1 VSLAEKLLEELS
13 KNPELAE
20 KLRKFFEHIL
30 LNEILKEQKEL
41 RKDFLILVEESNKR
55 FIAIENV
62 LVKLREDF
70 NKSQEENNKRFLAL
84 QSEIVKLRED
94 FNKAQEDNN
103 KRFLALESD
112 LFKLREDFNRAQ
124 EENNKRFLALQS
136 EIVKLREDFN
146 KAQEDN
152 NKRFLAIEGG
162 LTKLREDFNRVQEEN
177 SKRFLSIE
185 SEIAKLRE
193 DFNAML
199 KEIASIKIN
208 LVRLEKRLD
217 ETAERLTMMIFSGFS
232 KLSRFAGIS
241 FEEFAR
247 HFLEGYLRRTG
258 ILPKGVR
265 LKKGFINGEE
275 INIFCEDP
283 PIVGEVTAY
292 AGSKEEAEKLLRK
305 VKLFK
310 EKYGVEPKKFLIIL
324 SVSKKVYRE
333 IKKISMENGIELIVG
348 KRVA

>member
-1 VSLAEKLLEELS
+1 VSLSEKLLEELS

-20 KLRKFFEHIL
+20 KLRKFFEHML

-84 QSEIVKLRED
+84 EGEIVKLRED

-103 KRFLALESD
+103 KRFLALESE
-112 LFKLREDFNRAQ
+112 LSKLREDFNRAQ

-146 KAQEDN
+146 
-152 NKRFLAIEGG
+152 
-162 LTKLREDFNRVQEEN
+162 RVQEEN
-177 SKRFLSIE
+177 SKRFLTIE

-241 FEEFAR
+241 FEDFAR

>member
-1 VSLAEKLLEELS
+1 MSLAEKLLEELS

-20 KLRKFFEHIL
+20 KLRKFFEHML

-84 QSEIVKLRED
+84 EG
-94 FNKAQEDNN
+94 
-103 KRFLALESD
+103 
-112 LFKLREDFNRAQ
+112 
-124 EENNKRFLALQS
+124 

-152 NKRFLAIEGG
+152 NKRFLAIESE
-162 LTKLREDFNRVQEEN
+162 LSKLREDFNRAQEENNKRFLALESEMVKLREDFNKVQEEN

-232 KLSRFAGIS
+232 KLSRFAGFS

-292 AGSKEEAEKLLRK
+292 AKSKEEVEKLLRK

>member
-1 VSLAEKLLEELS
+1 VSLSEKLLEELS

-20 KLRKFFEHIL
+20 KLRKFFEHML

-84 QSEIVKLRED
+84 EGEIVKLRED

-103 KRFLALESD
+103 KRFLALESE
-112 LFKLREDFNRAQ
+112 LSKLREDFNRAQ
-124 EENNKRFLALQS
+124 EENNKRFLALES
-136 EIVKLREDFN
+136 EMV
-146 KAQEDN
+146 
-152 NKRFLAIEGG
+152 
-162 LTKLREDFNRVQEEN
+162 KLREDFNRVQEEN
-177 SKRFLSIE
+177 SKRVLTIE

-241 FEEFAR
+241 FEDFAR
-247 HFLEGYLRRTG
+247 HFLEGYLRRIG

>member
-1 VSLAEKLLEELS
+1 VSLSEKLLEELS

-20 KLRKFFEHIL
+20 KLRKFFEHML

-84 QSEIVKLRED
+84 EGEIVKLRED

-103 KRFLALESD
+103 KRFLALESE
-112 LFKLREDFNRAQ
+112 LSKLREDFNRAQ
-124 EENNKRFLALQS
+124 EENNKRFLALES
-136 EIVKLREDFN
+136 EMV
-146 KAQEDN
+146 
-152 NKRFLAIEGG
+152 
-162 LTKLREDFNRVQEEN
+162 KLREDFNRVQEEN
-177 SKRFLSIE
+177 SKRFLTIE

-292 AGSKEEAEKLLRK
+292 AGSKEEVEKLLRK

>member
-84 QSEIVKLRED
+84 EG
-94 FNKAQEDNN
+94 
-103 KRFLALESD
+103 
-112 LFKLREDFNRAQ
+112 
-124 EENNKRFLALQS
+124 

-152 NKRFLAIEGG
+152 NKRFLAIESE
-162 LTKLREDFNRVQEEN
+162 LSKLREDFNRAQEENNKRFLALESEMVKLREDFNRVQEEN
-177 SKRFLSIE
+177 NKRFLSIE

-292 AGSKEEAEKLLRK
+292 AESKEEVEKLLRK

-333 IKKISMENGIELIVG
+333 IKKISVENGIELVVG

>member
-1 VSLAEKLLEELS
+1 M
-13 KNPELAE
+13 
-20 KLRKFFEHIL
+20 L

-84 QSEIVKLRED
+84 EG
-94 FNKAQEDNN
+94 
-103 KRFLALESD
+103 
-112 LFKLREDFNRAQ
+112 
-124 EENNKRFLALQS
+124 

-152 NKRFLAIEGG
+152 NKRFLAIESE
-162 LTKLREDFNRVQEEN
+162 LSKLREDFNRAQEENNKRFLALESEMVKLREDFNRVQEEN
-177 SKRFLSIE
+177 NKRFLSIE
-185 SEIAKLRE
+185 SEMAKLRE

-232 KLSRFAGIS
+232 KLSRFAGFS

-292 AGSKEEAEKLLRK
+292 AESKEEVEKLLRK

-333 IKKISMENGIELIVG
+333 IKKINMENGIELIVG